1 MKENIEYMAGLFSM
15 AGAIVRAIKKKL
27 SSREAIANV
36 IVAGVLSFA
45 VMFAITWFLPMFVHD
60 IRVIIFITFF
70 IGYVSADFTA
80 VLEKS
85 VLDFYEILHIYIKS
99 KFNK

>member
-1 MKENIEYMAGLFSM
+1 MKENIEIMAGLFSM
-15 AGAIVRAIKKKL
+15 AGAIVRAVKKKL
-27 SSREAIANV
+27 SNREAVVNI

-45 VMFAITWFLPMFVHD
+45 VMFAVTFFLPMFVHD

-70 IGYVSADFTA
+70 IGYISADFTA
-80 VLEKS
+80 VLERS
-85 VLDFYEILHIYIKS
+85 LLDFYEILLVYLKK